1 MARSLKRQ
9 NEHGG
14 TADSSDDLTYY
25 SNSTHSLRDT

>member
-14 TADSSDDLTYY
+14 TADSSDDLTYIIIQI
-25 SNSTHSLRDT
+25 LLIL